1 MTQKHPSLL
10 QTYHGIKLNI
20 GFRMLLSAEQ
30 EAFNK
35 LCEVVPCPDFNRA
48 GTYTKCTICGCM
60 YIEHPYLIPH
70 TMLNLLCDGRV
81 VKL

>member
-1 MTQKHPSLL
+1 
-10 QTYHGIKLNI
+10 
-20 GFRMLLSAEQ
+20 MLLSAEQ
-30 EAFNK
+30 HAFDK
-35 LCEVVPCPDFNRA
+35 LCEVVPCPEFTRV
-48 GTYTKCTICGCM
+48 GTYTTCEICNKT

>member
-1 MTQKHPSLL
+1 MKYNL
-10 QTYHGIKLNI
+10 
-20 GFRMLLSAEQ
+20 GFRVLLSCEQ
-30 EAFNK
+30 DAFDT
-35 LCEVVPCPDFNRA
+35 LAGEVPCPDFNRA
-48 GTYTKCTICGCM
+48 GTWTICDICAKP

>member
-1 MTQKHPSLL
+1 MRHNL
-10 QTYHGIKLNI
+10 
-20 GFRMLLSAEQ
+20 GFRMLLSTEQ
-30 EAFNK
+30 EAFDK
-35 LCEVVPCPDFNRA
+35 LCAEVPCPEFKRA
-48 GTYTKCTICGCM
+48 GTYTICSECGKM